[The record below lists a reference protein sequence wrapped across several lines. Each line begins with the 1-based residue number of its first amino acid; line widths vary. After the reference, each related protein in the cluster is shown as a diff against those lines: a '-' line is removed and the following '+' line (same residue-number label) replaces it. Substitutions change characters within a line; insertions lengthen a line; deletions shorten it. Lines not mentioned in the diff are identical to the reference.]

1 MKKYLI
7 TLVLACF
14 PMIATASAGGGVAL
28 DHMTPDLKDK
38 ASLQRGA
45 ALFTN
50 YCMGCHSMKYARYE
64 RVATDLEIP
73 PSLYEHN
80 LIFTG
85 AKIGE
90 LMQIGMSAQEAKGWF
105 GAPPPDL
112 SLEAR
117 LRGTDWLYTYMRA
130 FYKDDKRP
138 YGVNNAVFPDVGM
151 PHIFADLQGV
161 CAHKPHFGGAV
172 SFDPL
177 SGIESS
183 TNGCQ
188 EFVVSGSMTPAEYDA
203 ASYDLVNFLAYMG
216 EPSKLDSHRIGTYV
230 LIFLAFMFVFVY
242 LLNREYWKDIH

>member
-1 MKKYLI
+1 MKKYLLA
-7 TLVLACF
+7 LVLAF
-14 PMIATASAGGGVAL
+14 LPMIASASGGGGLAL
-28 DHMTPDLKDK
+28 DHMKPDLMNQ
-38 ASLQRGA
+38 ASLQKGA

-64 RVATDLEIP
+64 RVATDLNIP
-73 PSLYEHN
+73 LSLYEEN

-90 LMQIGMSAQEAKGWF
+90 LMQIGMSAQQAKGWF

-117 LRGTDWLYTYMRA
+117 LRGSDWLYTYLRA

-151 PHIFADLQGV
+151 PHVFAEMQGV
-161 CAHKPHFGGAV
+161 CAHKPEFGLPVG
-172 SFDPL
+172 FDPL
-177 SGIESS
+177 SGKEISN
-183 TNGCQ
+183 NGCE
-188 EFVVSGSMTPAEYDA
+188 EFAEAGLLTAAEYDTA
-203 ASYDLVNFLAYMG
+203 VYDLVNFLVYVG

-230 LIFLAFMFVFVY
+230 LIFLAFMFIFVY

>member
-1 MKKYLI
+1 MKKYLL

-14 PMIATASAGGGVAL
+14 PMFATAAGGGVAL
-28 DHMTPDLKDK
+28 DHMSPDLMDK

-73 PSLYEHN
+73 ASLYEEN

-117 LRGTDWLYTYMRA
+117 LRGTDWLYTYLRA

-161 CAHKPHFGGAV
+161 CAHKPHFGEPV

-177 SGIESS
+177 SGIEHSA
-183 TNGCQ
+183 NGCQ
-188 EFVVSGSMTPAEYDA
+188 EFSVKGSLTPAEYDA
-203 ASYDLVNFLAYMG
+203 AAYDLVNFLAYMG